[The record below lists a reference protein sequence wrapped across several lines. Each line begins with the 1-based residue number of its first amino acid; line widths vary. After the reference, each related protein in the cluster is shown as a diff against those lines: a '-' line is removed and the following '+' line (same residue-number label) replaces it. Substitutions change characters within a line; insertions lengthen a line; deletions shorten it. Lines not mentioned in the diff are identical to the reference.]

1 MTPSLLVDTD
11 ILIDVARGNDFA
23 LQFMNRAAQQG
34 ALAISIVTE
43 MDLIVGCRNRREL
56 KSMNTF
62 LKRFSVI
69 PLTPEISTLAS
80 NLLRTYRL
88 SHGLL
93 IADALIAA
101 TALVLKLRF
110 ASKNQKDFRFIDGLM
125 LIAFVCDSNPE

>member
-43 MDLIVGCRNRREL
+43 MELIVGCRNRREL